1 MRYIGGNFVDPVIE
15 DSETIFEDPSQVEF
29 EKRVEEHL
37 EYEDSVLH
45 EIKVADSQ
53 RID

>member
-15 DSETIFEDPSQVEF
+15 DSETIFEDPSQVEM

-37 EYEDSVLH
+37 EYEENLLQQ
-45 EIKVADSQ
+45 IKVADSQ